1 MRAELDMGI
10 ADNISD
16 AEWVVMQV
24 LWDLKQAT
32 AGEVIARLAGTNDWN
47 HRTVRTLIR
56 RLVDK
61 GLVACEVDGQRYL
74 YRPAVSR
81 QACVRDEGRSFVKRV
96 FCGDVSSLLIHFAR
110 EAGLDQEKLRE
121 LRNLLDDDQDAGAGR
136 ENDHA

>member
-1 MRAELDMGI
+1 MSI

-16 AEWVVMQV
+16 AEWLVMQV
-24 LWDLKQAT
+24 LWDLKRAT

-61 GLVACEVDGQRYL
+61 GLVTCDVDGQRYE

-81 QACVRDEGRSFVKRV
+81 QACVRDEGRSFVSRV
-96 FCGDVSSLLIHFAR
+96 FRGDVSSLLIHFAR
-110 EAGLDQEKLRE
+110 EAGLDKEKLRE
-121 LRNLLDDDQDAGAGR
+121 LQSLLNEDQDAGR